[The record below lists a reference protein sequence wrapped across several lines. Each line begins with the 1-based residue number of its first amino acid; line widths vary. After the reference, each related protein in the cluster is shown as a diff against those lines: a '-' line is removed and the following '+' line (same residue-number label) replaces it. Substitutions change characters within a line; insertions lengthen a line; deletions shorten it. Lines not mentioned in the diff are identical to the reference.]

1 MIILASKSPRRKEL
15 LSKIVSNFKILPSNI
30 DERKY
35 DIYSL
40 SKIKAEEISKLYPND
55 LIISADTYVVYNNTI
70 YNKPKDK
77 LDAFNTLKALSNN
90 THEAITYYTLLNKNK
105 NISLTKKCITYVT
118 FNKLSDDLINRYI
131 ESGSPLDKAG
141 SYGIQDND
149 KFPLVK
155 SYKGSLYNIIGL
167 PIEELKID
175 LLNLGINLD

>member
-15 LSKIVSNFKILPSNI
+15 LSKIVSNFIIVPSNI

-35 DIYSL
+35 DISSL
-40 SKIKAEEISKLYPND
+40 SKIKAEQINKLYPNN
-55 LIISADTYVVYNNTI
+55 LIISADTFILFNGKI
-70 YNKPKDK
+70 FNKPKDK
-77 LDAFNTLKALSNN
+77 LDAFNTLKTLSNH
-90 THEAITYYTLLNKNK
+90 THEVVTYYTIINN
-105 NISLTKKCITYVT
+105 NISITKKVVTNVT
-118 FNKLSDDLINRYI
+118 FNDLSDDLINRYI